1 MLKAQVKV
9 GETYWAKVSGNLVQ
23 VRVEEIVETE
33 QRSYTGR
40 TFGTKVTFKAQTR
53 YRCTNLKT
61 HREIMVKSATRLRAN
76 KFQPHSTG
84 E

>member
-1 MLKAQVKV
+1 MLKAQIVQDGV
-9 GETYWAKVSGNLVQ
+9 YYAMVSGNLVQ
-23 VRVEEIVETE
+23 VRVDEIVETE
-33 QRSYTGR
+33 QRNYTGR

-61 HREIMVKSATRLRAN
+61 NRTIIVRSAARFRSPVKVV
-76 KFQPHSTG
+76 HSQG